1 MQLPTQYQG
10 SSFWELLKTD
20 TPDLVPSILLEPG
33 AELPP
38 SQPHGTTIL
47 ALKVAD
53 GVVMVGDRMATEGF
67 HVSDRRIEKVFKADG
82 STLIAIAGVA
92 GPCLEAVRLFQT
104 ELEHY
109 EKIEGEQLVLEGKAN
124 KLAQMV
130 RANLPSAL
138 QGLIVIP
145 ILAGYDDRSEVGR
158 IFKYDL
164 TGGRYEEDDYHAT
177 GSGGREAKAA
187 LKKLYRE
194 ELPTDEGIRIGLEAL
209 MDAAD
214 EDVGTGGPDISRG
227 IFPTVKVI
235 SGEGIHEVPEDEVR
249 PIIETL
255 TAARQ
260 KS

>member
-1 MQLPTQYQG
+1 MRFSNRYHG
-10 SSFWELLKTD
+10 SSFWELLRND
-20 TPDLVPSILLEPG
+20 APDLLPSITLEAG
-33 AELPP
+33 VELPP
-38 SQPHGTTIL
+38 SATHGTTIL

-53 GVVMVGDRMATEGF
+53 GVVMIGDRMAIEGF
-67 HVSDRRIEKVFKADG
+67 HVSDRRIEKVFRADER
-82 STLIAIAGVA
+82 TLIAIAGVA

-109 EKIEGEQLVLEGKAN
+109 EKIEGEGLVFEGKAN

-130 RANLPSAL
+130 RANFSQAL
-138 QGLIVIP
+138 QGLVVIP
-145 ILAGYDDRSEVGR
+145 ILAGYDDRTGAGR

-164 TGGRYEEDDYHAT
+164 TGGRYEEQDYFAT

-194 ELPTDEGIRIGLEAL
+194 GMPGDEGIRVGLEAL
-209 MDAAD
+209 LDAAD
-214 EDVGTGGPDISRG
+214 EDVGTGGPDLTRG

-235 SGEGIHEVPEDEVR
+235 SSEGIQDVPEETVR
-249 PIIETL
+249 SVVETL

-260 KS
+260 VH

>member
-1 MQLPTQYQG
+1 VQLPKRYLG
-10 SSFWELLKTD
+10 SSFWELLKAD
-20 TPDLVPSILLEPG
+20 APDLLPSIDLEPG

-38 SQPHGTTIL
+38 SATHATTVL

-53 GVVMVGDRMATEGF
+53 GVVMIGDRMATEGF
-67 HVSDRRIEKVFKADG
+67 HVSDRRIEKVFKADER
-82 STLIAIAGVA
+82 TLIAIAGVA

-109 EKIEGEQLVLEGKAN
+109 EKIEGERLVLEGKAN

-130 RANLPSAL
+130 RANFPQAL
-138 QGLIVIP
+138 QGLVVIP
-145 ILAGYDDRSEVGR
+145 ILAGYDDRTGAGR

-164 TGGRYEEDDYHAT
+164 TGGRYEEEDYYAT

-187 LKKLYRE
+187 LKKLYRSG
-194 ELPTDEGIRIGLEAL
+194 LPTDEGIRVGIEAL
-209 MDAAD
+209 LDAAD
-214 EDVGTGGPDISRG
+214 EDVGTGGPDLTRG

-235 SGEGIHEVPEDEVR
+235 TGQGIQEVPEDTVR
-249 PIIETL
+249 SAVESI

-260 KS
+260 VR